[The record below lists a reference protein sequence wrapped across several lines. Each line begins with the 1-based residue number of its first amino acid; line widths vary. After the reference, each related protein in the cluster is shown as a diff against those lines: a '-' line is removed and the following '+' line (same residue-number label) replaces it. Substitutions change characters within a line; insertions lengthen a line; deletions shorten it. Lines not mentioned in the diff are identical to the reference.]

1 MHFFPLIG
9 GIKVLDSGFF
19 DGWTQPRTQDSSQY
33 PSYIGGLEPSA
44 ISRTRRSGK
53 TWEVMALKTTLETT

>member
-9 GIKVLDSGFF
+9 EIKVLDSGFF

-33 PSYIGGLEPSA
+33 PSYH
-44 ISRTRRSGK
+44 RRLGTECDFRHATK
-53 TWEVMALKTTLETT
+53 W

>member
-33 PSYIGGLEPSA
+33 PSYH
-44 ISRTRRSGK
+44 RRLGTECDFRHATK
-53 TWEVMALKTTLETT
+53 W